1 LKESMG
7 QNTNIEWCD
16 HTFNPWRGC
25 SKVSNGCKNCYA
37 ETLSLRNPAVLGE
50 WGPSGRRV
58 IAAPDYWKQ
67 PLKWDRDARAKGRK
81 ALVFCASLADVFEG
95 PETMGGADSQ
105 NWHDVSDARE
115 MLLDLIV
122 ETPNLMW
129 LLLTKRPENIHSM
142 FYLAWCEALND
153 QQNVAFGVSIEDQ
166 ATANLRIPQL
176 MDLNWPRWFISA
188 EPLLGPVDFR
198 AVPGFNRYYLN
209 LAGGWVIA
217 GGESG
222 SNARPMKPSWARGIQ
237 KLCKDGGVPFFFK
250 QWGEWHPRLR
260 NGVWPDGRG
269 NGFATCD
276 HLASFW
282 IAEDGV
288 SDGRHSN
295 DATLMKRVGVKAA
308 GNKLGGEQY
317 LEFPRWAGR

>member
-1 LKESMG
+1 MG

-25 SKVSNGCKNCYA
+25 TKVSNGCKNCYA
-37 ETLSLRNPAVLGE
+37 EKLSLRNPAILGE
-50 WGPSGRRV
+50 WGPNGKRV
-58 IAAPDYWKQ
+58 IASENYWKE
-67 PLKWDRDARAKGRK
+67 PIKWDQDAKKEGRQ

-95 PETMGGADSQ
+95 PETMGGNDSE
-105 NWHDVSDARE
+105 NWKAVDEARDRLFDVIES
-115 MLLDLIV
+115 
-122 ETPNLMW
+122 TPNLMW
-129 LLLTKRPENIHSM
+129 LLLTKRPENIHEM
-142 FYLAWCEALND
+142 ACFAWLDPHED
-153 QQNVAFGVSIEDQ
+153 IENVAFGVSIEDQ

-188 EPLLGPVDFR
+188 EPLLGPVDFTQ
-198 AVPGFNRYYLN
+198 VPGFNRYDLN
-209 LAGGWVIA
+209 LAGGWVIV

-222 SNARPMKPSWARGIQ
+222 PNARPMKPSWAHQIQ
-237 KLCKDGGVPFFFK
+237 GLCKGGGVPFFFK

-276 HLASFW
+276 HLPSFW

-288 SDGRHSN
+288 SDGRHFN
-295 DATLMKRVGVKAA
+295 DSTLMKRVGVKAA
-308 GNKLGGEQY
+308 GNKLGREQY
-317 LEFPRWAGR
+317 LEFPRWAKR